1 MSFEYTEID
10 KAKYADSVELLLY
23 RNMDTNIKNIR
34 YLLNIVNDLESKGV
48 DKFLLRWS
56 YINYFMSEQLESKLT
71 LINYL

>member
-1 MSFEYTEID
+1 MPFEYTEID

-48 DKFLLRWS
+48 DKSLIEIELH
-56 YINYFMSEQLESKLT
+56 KLFYVRT
-71 LINYL
+71 V

>member
-48 DKFLLRWS
+48 DKS
-56 YINYFMSEQLESKLT
+56 
-71 LINYL
+71 LIDS

>member
-10 KAKYADSVELLLY
+10 KTKYADSVELLLY

-48 DKFLLRWS
+48 DKSLIEMELH
-56 YINYFMSEQLESKLT
+56 KLF
-71 LINYL
+71 YVRAVGK

>member
-10 KAKYADSVELLLY
+10 KAKYADSVELLFY

-48 DKFLLRWS
+48 DKSLIEIELH
-56 YINYFMSEQLESKLT
+56 KLFYVRT
-71 LINYL
+71 V

>member
-1 MSFEYTEID
+1 MPFEYTEID

-48 DKFLLRWS
+48 DKSLIEMELH
-56 YINYFMSEQLESKLT
+56 KLF
-71 LINYL
+71 YVRAVGK

>member
-1 MSFEYTEID
+1 MPFEYTEID

-48 DKFLLRWS
+48 DKSLIETELH
-56 YINYFMSEQLESKLT
+56 KLFYVRT
-71 LINYL
+71 VGK

>member
-1 MSFEYTEID
+1 MPFEYTEID

-48 DKFLLRWS
+48 DKSLIEIELH
-56 YINYFMSEQLESKLT
+56 KLFYVRT
-71 LINYL
+71 VGK

>member
-10 KAKYADSVELLLY
+10 KAEYTDSVELLLY

-48 DKFLLRWS
+48 DKSLIEIELH
-56 YINYFMSEQLESKLT
+56 KLF
-71 LINYL
+71 YVRAVGK

>member
-1 MSFEYTEID
+1 MPFKYTEID

-48 DKFLLRWS
+48 DKSLIEIELH
-56 YINYFMSEQLESKLT
+56 KLFYVRT
-71 LINYL
+71 VGK

>member
-1 MSFEYTEID
+1 MPFEYTEID

-48 DKFLLRWS
+48 DKFLIEIELH
-56 YINYFMSEQLESKLT
+56 KLFYVRT
-71 LINYL
+71 VGK

>member
-23 RNMDTNIKNIR
+23 KNMDTNIKNIR

-48 DKFLLRWS
+48 DKSLIEIELH
-56 YINYFMSEQLESKLT
+56 KLF
-71 LINYL
+71 YVRAVGK